1 MVSERLN
8 EFGGPGKIVALA
20 GSSSAEIQREF
31 GDGAGPTQVYS
42 AAEGPA
48 PPDADAPASRLLP
61 ESGPNGAPSKVGRYV
76 VLDVLGMGGMGV
88 VCTAYDPKLDRKIA
102 LKLLRRRVGRQSR
115 TSTGRARLIREAQA
129 LAKLQHPNI
138 VTVHDVDTTPDGRIY
153 MAMEFVRGQ
162 TITQWLTASKR
173 SWREIVAVFEQAAVG
188 LAAAH
193 EANITHRDFKPA
205 NVLIGEDGRVKVLDF
220 GLAKSETTN
229 ISTDSEDSQ
238 RQDVA
243 SQAETEEKDIMQVV
257 QSTGDM
263 KLTMAGRIVGTPAY
277 MAPEQRRGR
286 TTGPAADQF
295 GFAVS
300 LYEALYGR
308 LPFRSETHSRDA
320 ARGRILDPPNDT
332 EVPSWVFRALRR
344 ALSPQPGER
353 YPTMEDFI
361 AALRADPA
369 KRRRKIALASGGAML
384 LGGLGAFAVVAQEPE
399 DELCKGA
406 RERLESVWDD
416 SRRSVVDASLRDTAT
431 AFAAYTA
438 ERVLESVDQYADDW
452 VDARTSVCEATW
464 IHGEQSEST
473 LDVRMRCLDQRQGE
487 LRALVD
493 VLSDADAEVVE
504 QAVSAVAALTSP
516 QSCVTAQPEASIG
529 LPEDPADQAA
539 VLAAQARTDDAEAL
553 LRAGRYPVAQDVVR
567 EAMAMAVATEHA
579 PTMARTSYVQARVTK
594 MLGDYAAASEQFKQ
608 AAEDAAKLGDAAL
621 EARALTAYV
630 GVAGV
635 HLHQPDQAVGI
646 AVGAKSALVRAGS
659 PPELESGL
667 AMQLGAS
674 AVENREVADAV
685 GHLQRALEA
694 AERAYPPGDL
704 RFVDLQTNLGAALAQ
719 RGDMV
724 EAEGLLR
731 RALDLREANQGPMH
745 PDVAIIAHN
754 LANVLASTP
763 AGLAE
768 AIELIERAM
777 TIRRAVLGPDND
789 LVAEL
794 WVTKARLHQRAKQ
807 PEPAKIEYERAA
819 AIYRKSGAEVE
830 LGDALNNLTNL
841 HIANKA
847 FDEAAR
853 NAREAVTMFKGSSTR
868 AVRGRA
874 RAALRLCIATRNV
887 DADTLPVGDTAV
899 EHCNDAVA
907 RMKEADV
914 TPAEVFRAMK
924 ELSLALE
931 AQGDVE
937 AAQASAR
944 EALSAA
950 KTEKH
955 RTQAADLLQRLRRQ

>member
-1 MVSERLN
+1 MQQGL
-8 EFGGPGKIVALA
+8 
-20 GSSSAEIQREF
+20 
-31 GDGAGPTQVYS
+31 GDAAGPTQVYS
-42 AAEGPA
+42 ATEGPA
-48 PPDADAPASRLLP
+48 PRGADALTTRQLS
-61 ESGPNGAPSKVGRYV
+61 ESGPSGAPSKVGRYV

-102 LKLLRRRVGRQSR
+102 LKLLRRRVGRESR

-173 SWREIVAVFEQAAVG
+173 TWRDIVEVFEQAAVG

-193 EANITHRDFKPA
+193 AANITHRDFKPA

-238 RQDVA
+238 RQAGVGRED
-243 SQAETEEKDIMQVV
+243 TEERDIMQVV

-286 TTGPAADQF
+286 QTGPAADQF

-320 ARGRILDPPNDT
+320 ARGKIIDPPHDT

-353 YPTMEDFI
+353 YATMEDFI
-361 AALRADPA
+361 TALRADPA
-369 KRRRKIALASGGAML
+369 KRRRKIAIGLGGGVLGGA
-384 LGGLGAFAVVAQEPE
+384 GAFALLAQGPE
-399 DELCKGA
+399 DELCHGA
-406 RERLESVWDD
+406 RARIESVWDD
-416 SRRSVVDASLRDTAT
+416 DRRAEVDASLRDTAT

-438 ERVLESVDQYADDW
+438 ERVIESVDQYTDVW
-452 VDARTSVCEATW
+452 VDARTRVCEATW
-464 IHGEQSEST
+464 VHGEQSEAT

-487 LRALVD
+487 LRALLE

-504 QAVSAVAALTSP
+504 QAVSAVAALAAP
-516 QSCVTAQPEASIG
+516 QSCVTLEPDASIG
-529 LPEDPADQAA
+529 LPEDPDDQAA

-553 LRAGRYPVAQDVVR
+553 LLAGRYPVAQDVVR
-567 EAMAMAVATEHA
+567 EAMTLAEATEHA
-579 PTMARTSYVQARVTK
+579 PTIARTSYVQARATQ
-594 MLGDYAAASEQFKQ
+594 MLGDYAGAAEQFRRAAEAAASV
-608 AAEDAAKLGDAAL
+608 GDPSL
-621 EARALTAYV
+621 EARALTSYV

-635 HLHQPDQAVGI
+635 HLHEPDTAVGI
-646 AVGAKSALVRAGS
+646 AVGAQSALVRAGS
-659 PPELESGL
+659 PPELESRL
-667 AMQLGAS
+667 ALQLGAS
-674 AVENREVADAV
+674 AVESREVADAV

-704 RFVDLQTNLGAALAQ
+704 RFADLQTNLGVALAQ

-731 RALDLREANQGPMH
+731 RALDLRESNQGPMH
-745 PDVAIIAHN
+745 PDVASIAHN
-754 LANVLASTP
+754 LANVVASTP
-763 AGLAE
+763 AGLPE
-768 AIELIERAM
+768 AIALIERAM
-777 TIRRAVLGPDND
+777 TVRRAVLGPDNK

-794 WVTKARLHQRAKQ
+794 WMTKARLHQRAKQ
-807 PEPAKIEYERAA
+807 PKQAKTEYERAA
-819 AIYRKSGAEVE
+819 AIYRKAGARVE
-830 LGDALNNLTNL
+830 LGDVLNNLTNV

-847 FDEAAR
+847 FHEAQR
-853 NAREAVTMFKGSSTR
+853 NAREAITMFDGTSNR

-874 RAALRLCIATRNV
+874 RAALRLCIATRNLGEGSL
-887 DADTLPVGDTAV
+887 AVGGTAV
-899 EHCNDAVA
+899 AHCTDAVR

-924 ELSLALE
+924 ELALALE
-931 AQGDVE
+931 ADGQLD
-937 AAQASAR
+937 AAQANAR

-955 RTQAADLLQRLRRQ
+955 RSQATALLQRLRR

>member
-1 MVSERLN
+1 MN
-8 EFGGPGKIVALA
+8 EVGGPGKIGALA
-20 GSSSAEIQREF
+20 GSSSAEIQQGF
-31 GDGAGPTQVYS
+31 GDAAGPTQVYS
-42 AAEGPA
+42 ASEGPA
-48 PPDADAPASRLLP
+48 PADADAPTTRLLP

-115 TSTGRARLIREAQA
+115 TSTGRARLVREAQA

-153 MAMEFVRGQ
+153 MAMEFVRGE
-162 TITQWLTASKR
+162 TITQWLTTSKR
-173 SWREIVAVFEQAAVG
+173 TWRDIVAVFEQAAVG

-193 EANITHRDFKPA
+193 AANITHRDFKPA

-220 GLAKSETTN
+220 GLAKSETAN

-238 RQDVA
+238 RQEIVG
-243 SQAETEEKDIMQVV
+243 QEETEEKDIMQVV

-286 TTGPAADQF
+286 QTGPAADQF

-320 ARGRILDPPNDT
+320 ARGKIIDPPSDT

-353 YPTMEDFI
+353 YATMEDFI
-361 AALRADPA
+361 TALRADPA
-369 KRRRKIALASGGAML
+369 KRRRKIAIGSDGGL
-384 LGGLGAFAVVAQEPE
+384 LVGGLGAFAFFAQVPE
-399 DELCKGA
+399 DELCQGA
-406 RERLESVWDD
+406 RARIESVWDAD
-416 SRRSVVDASLRDTAT
+416 RRAVVDASLRDTAT

-438 ERVLESVDQYADDW
+438 ERVIESVDQYTDVW

-464 IHGEQSEST
+464 VHGEQSETT

-504 QAVSAVAALTSP
+504 QAVSAVAALASP
-516 QSCVTAQPEASIG
+516 QSCITVEPAASIG
-529 LPEDPADQAA
+529 LPEDPDDRAA
-539 VLAAQARTDDAEAL
+539 VLAAGARTDDAEAL
-553 LRAGRYPVAQDVVR
+553 LLAGRYPVAQDVVH
-567 EAMAMAVATEHA
+567 EAMALAEATDHA
-579 PTMARTSYVQARVTK
+579 PTIARTTYVQARVTQ
-594 MLGDYAAASEQFKQ
+594 MLGDYAGAAEQFKR
-608 AAEDAAKLGDAAL
+608 AAEAAARVGDAAL
-621 EARALTAYV
+621 EARALTSYV

-635 HLHQPDQAVGI
+635 HLHEPDQAVGI
-646 AVGAKSALVRAGS
+646 AVGAQSALVRAGS
-659 PPELESGL
+659 PPELESRL
-667 AMQLGAS
+667 ALQLGAS
-674 AVENREVADAV
+674 AVESREVADAV

-694 AERAYPPGDL
+694 AERAYPAGDL
-704 RFVDLQTNLGAALAQ
+704 RFADLQTNLGVALAQ
-719 RGDMV
+719 GGDMV

-731 RALDLREANQGPMH
+731 RALDLRESNQGPMH
-745 PDVAIIAHN
+745 PDVASIAHN
-754 LANVLASTP
+754 LANVVATTP
-763 AGLAE
+763 AGLPE

-777 TIRRAVLGPDND
+777 TVRRAVLGPDNK

-794 WVTKARLHQRAKQ
+794 WMTKARLHQRAKQ
-807 PEPAKIEYERAA
+807 PEQARTEYERAA
-819 AIYRKSGAEVE
+819 AIYRKAGAHVE
-830 LGDALNNLTNL
+830 LGDVLNNLTNV

-847 FDEAAR
+847 FHEAQR
-853 NAREAVTMFKGSSTR
+853 NAREAVTMFKGTSNR
-868 AVRGRA
+868 ALRGRA
-874 RAALRLCIATRNV
+874 RAALRLCIATRNLGE
-887 DADTLPVGDTAV
+887 DALPVGDTAV
-899 EHCNDAVA
+899 DHCTDAVV

-924 ELSLALE
+924 ELALALE
-931 AQGDVE
+931 ATGQTE

-955 RTQAADLLQRLRRQ
+955 RKQATELLQRLRR